1 VKLDPAALKSALKA
15 EAAEAL
21 AARSSGVPASEL
33 VAARA
38 GRMAS
43 LVCAAYTQWSAAHRI
58 DGGGVSLV
66 AVGSFGR
73 GELLPA
79 SDIDVRLLART
90 DADLRAISRVAES
103 LFVPLWDAGIS
114 LGHQTTSVKDTLALA
129 ATDLTTATGL
139 LDLRTLAGD
148 ASVTDE
154 LVARARDGIFAEG
167 NLHRFLDRLDE
178 ELEARHERFGS
189 SVYLLEPDV
198 KHGAGGARDLDH
210 ARWAASARWG
220 GTASRETGP
229 LGQGLSRDDKS
240 SISQSFYREL
250 VARGVLLP
258 REALELA
265 NAEESLRAIRWELH
279 ASAGRRSE
287 RLTFEAQESVAMA
300 LGFGGRG
307 EGGEQIAVAAE
318 AFMQRYYTT
327 ARSVLRAR
335 ESLVFRAHPPRR
347 RGRLSGTPLEHGLL
361 LFDRHV
367 TLGPGQRLEEQPL
380 LALRLYE
387 ASVRHGAP
395 VHPHARENVARF
407 VQEPEFTRRLRDD
420 GAAGPLFLQL
430 ITTMGDVPTK
440 RGSLVAEL
448 HEVGLLLAMVPEFL
462 PVTGRVHHDIYHVYT
477 VDQHSVAA
485 VDRLRAIFRGDYAQ
499 EFPLASRLAAEGGVD
514 IPLIV
519 ATLLHDVGKGYPDE
533 NGSRKFHA
541 KTGAA
546 VCRQVVPRFGLP
558 PEDVER
564 VASLVNE
571 HLAMYHTATRRD
583 LEDAATIRD
592 FSAPLDGPVA
602 LKQLYLLTVVDVAT
616 TSPNALTA
624 WKARMLDEL
633 YLATERWF
641 SRGEASSGEAEKE
654 FARERLRTAERV
666 ARVAQGFP
674 GNRAFFDAFAGSMPE
689 RYLSSRDLAGMQA
702 DAILAEGRSRGEIR
716 AAIVPLSQS
725 FARAATTEALPDG
738 SNPEVAALCVVADDV
753 AGLLAHITG
762 VLARFRVEIHAAEI
776 HSRKTPDGDEA
787 IDLFVI
793 RGRDPGAL
801 VPKISAALQQSPAT
815 DAPARGREERSRRGP
830 RFRGDV
836 VVDPRGSADA
846 TIIEVFAQDRVGLLH
861 ALAYAL
867 YELAL
872 DVVFSKVNT
881 EGDRVAD
888 VFYVRERDG
897 SKVHGTSRVQ
907 QIRDRLLH
915 EVLGASSQPG

>member
-1 VKLDPAALKSALKA
+1 MKLDPAALKSALKA
-15 EAAEAL
+15 DAAEAVR
-21 AARSSGVPASEL
+21 AREAGVPASEL
-33 VAARA
+33 VRVRAR
-38 GRMAS
+38 RMAE
-43 LVCAAYTQWSAAHRI
+43 LVRAAYTEWSAAHRI

-79 SDIDVRLLART
+79 SDIDVRLLASS
-90 DADLRAISRVAES
+90 DSDLRAISRAAEA

-114 LGHQTTSVKDTLALA
+114 LGHQATTVKEALALA
-129 ATDLTTATGL
+129 GDDLTTATGL
-139 LDLRTLAGD
+139 LELRTLAGD
-148 ASVTDE
+148 RQVTE
-154 LVARARDGIFAEG
+154 ALVARARDGLFAEG
-167 NLHRFLDRLDE
+167 NLHRFLARLDE

-220 GTASRETGP
+220 ASLPGPDETLAAP
-229 LGQGLSRDDKS
+229 
-240 SISQSFYREL
+240 SFYREL

-279 ASAGRRSE
+279 AAAGRRSE
-287 RLTFEAQESVAMA
+287 RLTFEAQESVALA
-300 LGFGGRG
+300 LGFGGRSDS
-307 EGGEQIAVAAE
+307 GEQLAAAAE

-335 ESLVFRAHPPRR
+335 ESLVFRAQPPRR

-407 VQEPEFTRRLRDD
+407 VQEPAFTQRLREDP
-420 GAAGPLFLQL
+420 AAGPLFLHL
-430 ITTMGDVPTK
+430 ITTMADVPTK

-514 IPLIV
+514 VPLIV

-546 VCRQVVPRFGLP
+546 VCREVVPRFGLP

-564 VASLVNE
+564 VASLVHE

-583 LEDAATIRD
+583 LEDSATIRD
-592 FSAPLDGPVA
+592 FAAPLDGPVA

-633 YLATERWF
+633 YLATDRWF
-641 SRGEASSGEAEKE
+641 SRGDSGTSEAEIE
-654 FARERLRTAERV
+654 LARERRRTAERV
-666 ARVAQGFP
+666 AKVAETFP
-674 GNRAFFDAFAGSMPE
+674 GSRAFFDAFASSMPE

-702 DAILAEGRSRGEIR
+702 DALLAEGRSRGEIR

-725 FARAATTEALPDG
+725 FARAASTEALSDG
-738 SNPEVAALCVVADDV
+738 SNAEVAALCVIADDV
-753 AGLLAHITG
+753 PGLLAHVTG

-776 HSRKTPDGDEA
+776 HSRKTALGDEA

-793 RGRDPGAL
+793 RGRDPVAL
-801 VPKISAALQQSPAT
+801 LPKLRSALEQPPAT
-815 DAPARGREERSRRGP
+815 DPPARAREERSRRGP

-836 VVDPRGSADA
+836 VVDLRGSAEA
-846 TIIEVFAQDRVGLLH
+846 TILEVFAQDRVGLLH
-861 ALAYAL
+861 ALSYAL
-867 YELAL
+867 AELAL

-897 SKVHGTSRVQ
+897 SKVHGAARVQ

-915 EVLGASSQPG
+915 EVLGASSPPV